1 MLNISISKYVIGFV
15 GAMGASAIIVPALI
29 WCGQR
34 YGILSRV
41 DFRRK
46 NQKRI
51 PLMGGVSIYF
61 SFLIATILLDSKYGM
76 TLALCGLPIAIVGI
90 LDDIFELPSQPK
102 FIAQFITIALWIGI
116 TPTNGLLLEQIGM
129 TRTMAFL
136 FTGFW
141 MIGIINAMNFIDGM
155 DGEATMTSIIILFTL
170 VILSK
175 GTDES
180 LTAMALTGACI
191 GFALYNFA
199 PAKIYL
205 GDSGSTFLG
214 FATSAITVQLDS
226 PMDNR
231 SFLLV
236 PLFIFAFPEID
247 ACMAIFRRI
256 AAGTSV
262 FKGDHEHLH
271 HKLQKLGFSVNRTL
285 LIISILVGYCCFSGW
300 FIAQL
305 KESYLIWSATFLA
318 TAAMLLVMGAVY
330 YIYYRLATQVSAYS
344 KTIMHKYLNINE
356 ELVFDPKNFRGVS
369 FDLLAYYKELQT
381 RGLLVV
387 DNFIKSFADYAN
399 ETIPNGSFK
408 LVGSYTIVCVI
419 NKAGDFGTLQDKIAH
434 DFKRLLTQYNI
445 VKTSDEVPHGLEF
458 YSEKM
463 NKNEFIN
470 LAAYKTEGTGKNSFT
485 KVS

>member
-1 MLNISISKYVIGFV
+1 MLNFAISKYVIGFV

-29 WCGQR
+29 WSAHHFNV
-34 YGILSRV
+34 LSRV

-51 PLMGGVSIYF
+51 PLMGGVSIYL
-61 SFLIATILLDSKYGM
+61 SFLTATILLDSRYGL
-76 TLALCGLPIAIVGI
+76 TLALCGLPIAIVGV

-102 FIAQFITIALWIGI
+102 FVAQFITIALWIGL
-116 TPTNGLLLEQIGM
+116 TPTNELLLEQIGM
-129 TRTMAFL
+129 SRTMAFF

-141 MIGIINAMNFIDGM
+141 MTGVINAMNFIDGM
-155 DGEATMTSIIILFTL
+155 DGEASATSTIILLTL

-175 GTDES
+175 GSEES
-180 LTAMALTGACI
+180 LTAMALAGACI

-214 FATSAITVQLDS
+214 FATSAIAVQLDA
-226 PMDNR
+226 PLDNR
-231 SFLLV
+231 SFVLV
-236 PLFIFAFPEID
+236 PLFLFAFPEID

-256 AAGTSV
+256 AAGRSV
-262 FKGDHEHLH
+262 FRGDHEHLH

-318 TAAMLLVMGAVY
+318 TAAMGLVMGAVY
-330 YIYYRLATQVSAYS
+330 YIYFRLATQVSAYS
-344 KTIMHKYLNINE
+344 KTIMHKYLSFIE
-356 ELVFDPKNFRGVS
+356 ELNYDPKNFKAVS

-381 RGLLVV
+381 RGLLTV
-387 DNFIKSFADYAN
+387 DDFVKSFADYIKQS
-399 ETIPNGSFK
+399 IPNSNLK
-408 LVGSYTIVCVI
+408 LVGSYTILCLIDKPV
-419 NKAGDFGTLQDKIAH
+419 NFDLMQNKIAH
-434 DFKRLLTQYNI
+434 DFKKLLTEFSI
-445 VKTSDEVPHGLEF
+445 VKTDDEVPHGLNY
-458 YSEKM
+458 YSEKL
-463 NKNEFIN
+463 NKNEFLN
-470 LAAYKTEGTGKNSFT
+470 LVAYKAEIPRNSFT